1 MTCHFSEQNT
11 STVTNIRT
19 NSKLAPWKLGHAKNN
34 ASFKFK
40 FYYDGASTFVGMFFQ
55 RCLGGILLKQCGSV
69 GRWVSIFE
77 QATGTNETCWFAS
90 GNVCFKL
97 PCVHLRLLKGMLT
110 SSCLQDPQKWSNE
123 SSYAPSLSSWHQG
136 HRGKKLVGSCSSTTQ
151 RLGPSVCVFLKNDG
165 VVVGCRDFLDV
176 MHHWD

>member
-1 MTCHFSEQNT
+1 MWQ
-11 STVTNIRT
+11 
-19 NSKLAPWKLGHAKNN
+19 
-34 ASFKFK
+34 
-40 FYYDGASTFVGMFFQ
+40 
-55 RCLGGILLKQCGSV
+55 
-69 GRWVSIFE
+69 RWVSIFE

-90 GNVCFKL
+90 RNVCFLL

-165 VVVGCRDFLDV
+165 VVVGCRVFLDGISHPV
-176 MHHWD
+176 KLRLLKGCLSWCWKLVAWLTFNGPFSYTWCVLMCHPKRPLFF